1 MHSSY
6 IRNFISTAVLILVSF
21 LLIGIAFGFA
31 SRRVFLSE
39 TAAQV
44 NSSARE
50 LSVIAVAYSD
60 GGDLRA
66 PELSMT
72 LSAVACSNGEHIF
85 ITDTD
90 GVVQSCSDP
99 DFTCEHIGMS
109 LDRDFM
115 AALPRSGSYS
125 ELGRMNGMYA
135 QQRYSVVTALCSSD
149 GAPLGYLFVSR
160 DTHEALSVWQS
171 ILPLFFLISL
181 FVLILSLS
189 FSLANSHVQSQPL
202 REMAEAARRYGRGD
216 LSVRVGISDRDDE
229 IGELAEAFNSMAE
242 SLEKAE
248 SRRDEFI
255 ANVSHELKSPMT
267 TIAGFAD
274 GILDGTIPPENERK
288 YLQTISSETK
298 RLSRLVRSMLELSR
312 LQATD
317 TAELLRQSFDIGEVL
332 RRTLLSF
339 ADKIESRSLDVSFQV
354 PEEAIYVLGNS
365 DAITQVVYNLF
376 DNAVKFS
383 REGTELGVSLWKD
396 SSKAYVSVRNHGA
409 TIPESEIPLLFD
421 RFHKS
426 DRSRSQDRDGVGL
439 GLYIVKTILK
449 NHGEDIAVTSRQ
461 GVTDFVFSLSLKQET
476 KKSDSKKRSET

>member
-44 NSSARE
+44 DSSARE

-216 LSVRVGISDRDDE
+216 LSVRVDISDRDDE

-255 ANVSHELKSPMT
+255 ANVSPSP
-267 TIAGFAD
+267 
-274 GILDGTIPPENERK
+274 R
-288 YLQTISSETK
+288 
-298 RLSRLVRSMLELSR
+298 
-312 LQATD
+312 
-317 TAELLRQSFDIGEVL
+317 RQSVFRGWSGACSSFPGF
-332 RRTLLSF
+332 RPRTPRSSF
-339 ADKIESRSLDVSFQV
+339 GRALISE
-354 PEEAIYVLGNS
+354 
-365 DAITQVVYNLF
+365 
-376 DNAVKFS
+376 KFS
-383 REGTELGVSLWKD
+383 
-396 SSKAYVSVRNHGA
+396 AA
-409 TIPESEIPLLFD
+409 PC
-421 RFHKS
+421 
-426 DRSRSQDRDGVGL
+426 
-439 GLYIVKTILK
+439 
-449 NHGEDIAVTSRQ
+449 
-461 GVTDFVFSLSLKQET
+461 
-476 KKSDSKKRSET
+476 